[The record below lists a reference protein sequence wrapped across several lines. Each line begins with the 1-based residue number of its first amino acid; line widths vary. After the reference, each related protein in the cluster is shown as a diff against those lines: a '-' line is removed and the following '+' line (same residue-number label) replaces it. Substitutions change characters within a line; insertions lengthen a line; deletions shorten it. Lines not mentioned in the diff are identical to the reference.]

1 MKRILLIAAFILAA
15 IVISAQSL
23 EDIVKSYTVAN
34 KLDKIGDIKTLKITG
49 NMAMMGV
56 EMPMEIWMKKPDKI
70 KTVTN
75 INGLEMIQLYDGEKG
90 YMINPMTGSSD
101 PVEMGPDEAKNML
114 RSNVFQNYLANFLKN
129 GQLALD
135 GEETVNGSATYK
147 IKATI
152 EGGTVLNLFID
163 KVKYLLVKTTAT
175 VNSKGMAMAME
186 SYPSDYKETNGIL
199 LPMKTTTSASGMEF
213 VTSFTKV
220 EVDIPMDDSV
230 FKAK

>member
-1 MKRILLIAAFILAA
+1 MKRILLIVTFILAA
-15 IVISAQSL
+15 TVISAQSL
-23 EDIVKSYTVAN
+23 ENIVKKYTVAN
-34 KLDKIGDIKTLKITG
+34 KLDQTGSIKTLKITG
-49 NMAMMGV
+49 SMSMMGM
-56 EMPMEIWMKKPDKI
+56 EMPMEIWMKNPDKI

-75 INGLEMIQLYDGEKG
+75 INGQEMIQLYDGERG

-101 PVEMGPDEAKNML
+101 PVEMGPDEVKNML
-114 RSNVFQNYLANFLKN
+114 RSNVFQNYLDNFLKN

-175 VNSKGMAMAME
+175 VNSKGMSMTLE

-220 EVDIPMDDSV
+220 EVDIPMDNSV